1 MTSDETLVELF
12 TEGTIELCNDAGTK
26 LMLKPDVHIDGYFGL
41 VVEDGGG
48 FTGMCITPRQWE
60 RIKETVDKSL
70 EIQYRSGK
78 LERPQ

>member
-1 MTSDETLVELF
+1 MFNENVVELAD
-12 TEGTIELCNDAGTK
+12 DAGSK
-26 LMLKPDVHIDGYFGL
+26 LMLKPDVHVEGFFGL
-41 VVEDGGG
+41 VMEDGGG

-78 LERPQ
+78 LARPQ